1 MVDECSVFLMNDKSI
16 FGSDKSYLMHIN
28 NAIDL
33 HTASTPHRR
42 LVRSPKI
49 SIRLA
54 YIAMLAIV
62 GWQSTSPVFAIDL
75 PPDTDIPE
83 EVLRAEIITEARSPI
98 DGKALSANEF
108 AELVIDTRQQI
119 DSENA
124 SAAISDSKFRET
136 LFLLRLR
143 GFLKSIGIPIK

>member
-1 MVDECSVFLMNDKSI
+1 
-16 FGSDKSYLMHIN
+16 MHIK

-33 HTASTPHRR
+33 HTPTASRHR

-54 YIAMLAIV
+54 YIGMLAIV
-62 GWQSTSPVFAIDL
+62 GWQFTSPVLAIDL

-83 EVLRAEIITEARSPI
+83 EVLRAEIITEARSPL
-98 DGKALSANEF
+98 DGKALSTNEF
-108 AELVIDTRQQI
+108 AELVINTRQQL

-124 SAAISDSKFRET
+124 SAAVSDSKFKEV

-143 GFLKSIGIPIK
+143 GFLRTIGIPIK